1 MCQFPLFVTVSYTKD
16 GTKAAPKS
24 RSGLCLFL
32 NWVLT
37 NPDIRDILYIREALE
52 GGFYTKV

>member
-1 MCQFPLFVTVSYTKD
+1 MSYTKD